1 MSARKN
7 VSISLSPELHAVAER
22 MLASGRY
29 SNFSEVVRA
38 GLRLLDERE
47 LNFQDHRVPKSDA
60 AAETVARERLN
71 A

>member
-1 MSARKN
+1 MSVRKN

-22 MLASGRY
+22 LLASGRFN
-29 SNFSEVVRA
+29 NFSEVFRA

-47 LNFQDHRVPKSDA
+47 TAFQEQR
-60 AAETVARERLN
+60 TVHLQGPTKGRAG